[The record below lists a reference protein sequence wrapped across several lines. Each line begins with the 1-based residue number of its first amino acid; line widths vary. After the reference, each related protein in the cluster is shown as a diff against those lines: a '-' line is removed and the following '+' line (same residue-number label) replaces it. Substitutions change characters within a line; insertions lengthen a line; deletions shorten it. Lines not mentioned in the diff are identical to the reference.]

1 MVDGKA
7 LAHWLAALG
16 STDLLATILA
26 PPHAVHADAVCYDGH
41 TPLHAAA
48 AHGHVE
54 CVRMLLAKGADAE
67 IADGAGRMPIAH
79 ALRGVPLRGLEAGEG
94 HAECYALLLR
104 HLAR

>member
-1 MVDGKA
+1 MLDGKA
-7 LAHWLAALG
+7 LAHWVAAIG
-16 STDLLATILA
+16 STELLATILA

-41 TPLHAAA
+41 TPLAAAA

-67 IADGAGRMPIAH
+67 LADGAGRLPIAH
-79 ALRGVPLRGLEAGEG
+79 ALRGAPSRGLKLGEG